1 MKSHGSPMGLTG
13 LWLMEGS
20 PTSPTTLR
28 VGLVGLTK
36 LTLLWIQSQPV
47 LCGWGYDLHF
57 TINLT
62 TCCDV
67 SNVSEGVA

>member
-1 MKSHGSPMGLTG
+1 MGLTG

-47 LCGWGYDLHF
+47 LCGRGHDLHF
-57 TINLT
+57 TTNIT
-62 TCCDV
+62 TCRDV
-67 SNVSEGVA
+67 SNASEVA

>member
-1 MKSHGSPMGLTG
+1 MVV
-13 LWLMEGS
+13 S
-20 PTSPTTLR
+20 PTSPTPLR

-47 LCGWGYDLHF
+47 YDRGHDLHF
-57 TINLT
+57 TTDLT

-67 SNVSEGVA
+67 SNVSEEVA